1 MTRQAGAVVV
11 VLTSVGLAVEMV
23 SHAVHER
30 RRRNIERYRAG
41 QR

>member
-1 MTRQAGAVVV
+1 MTSQVGVVVV
-11 VLTSVGLAVEMV
+11 VLTSIGIAVEMV

-30 RRRNIERYRAG
+30 RKRSIERYRAG